1 MASFKE
7 MKKNR
12 MANLESLSKQVEK
25 LAEKPSYE
33 DERIWK
39 LERDKTG
46 NGYAVI
52 RFLPAPLNEDVPW
65 VRIWTH
71 GFKGP
76 GGWYIENSLTTLGK
90 DDPVS
95 KANTALWNSGIDS
108 DKNIARE
115 RRRKLNYYSN
125 IYIVED
131 AANPENVGKVML
143 FRYGKKIF
151 EKITGVMN
159 PEFQDET
166 PLNPFDFWEGANFK
180 IKMRQVDGFPNYDKS
195 EFTDVCPLSE
205 DEKKMEEVWGQQYS
219 LNEIIEEKNFK
230 QYAELEARFNTV
242 IARIDH
248 GDGSSEFVGNIEES
262 TGDPVASGE
271 KTDDTLD
278 YFKKLAEQD

>member
-39 LERDKTG
+39 LERDKSG

-52 RFLPAPLNEDVPW
+52 RFLPAAPNEDVPW

-108 DKNIARE
+108 DKNIARD

-125 IYIVED
+125 IYVVED
-131 AANPENVGKVML
+131 SLNSENEGKVFL

-151 EKITGVMN
+151 EKNTGVMN

-166 PLNPFDFWEGANFK
+166 PINPFDLWEGANFK

-195 EFTDVCPLSE
+195 EFTDICPLAE
-205 DEKKMEEVWGQQYS
+205 DEKKLEEVWKSQYS
-219 LNEIIEEKNFK
+219 LSEIVDEKNFK
-230 QYAELEARFNTV
+230 SYAELESRFNTV
-242 IARIDH
+242 IAHEGND
-248 GDGSSEFVGNIEES
+248 FVGTIEES
-262 TGDPVASGE
+262 TEDPVATGE
-271 KTDDTLD
+271 KADETLD
-278 YFKKLAEQD
+278 YFKKLAEQE

>member
-52 RFLPAPLNEDVPW
+52 RFLPAPENEDVPW
-65 VRIWTH
+65 VRVWTH

-108 DKNIARE
+108 DKNIARD

-125 IYIVED
+125 IYVVED
-131 AANPENVGKVML
+131 SLNSENEGKVSL

-166 PLNPFDFWEGANFK
+166 PINPFDLWEGANFK

-195 EFTDVCPLSE
+195 EFTDICPLAE
-205 DEKKMEEVWGQQYS
+205 DEKKLEEVWKSQYS
-219 LNEIIEEKNFK
+219 LSEIVDEKNFK
-230 QYAELEARFNTV
+230 SYAELESRFNTV
-242 IARIDH
+242 IAHEGND
-248 GDGSSEFVGNIEES
+248 FVGTIEES
-262 TGDPVASGE
+262 TEDPVATGE
-271 KTDDTLD
+271 KADETLD
-278 YFKKLAEQD
+278 YFKKLAEQE

>member
-12 MANLESLSKQVEK
+12 MSNLENLSKQVEK

-52 RFLPAPLNEDVPW
+52 RFLPAPPEEDVPW
-65 VRIWTH
+65 VRVWTH

-125 IYIVED
+125 IYVVED
-131 AANPENVGKVML
+131 SLNSENEGKVFL

-166 PLNPFDFWEGANFK
+166 PINPFDLWEGANFK

-195 EFTDVCPLSE
+195 EFTDICPLAE
-205 DEKKMEEVWGQQYS
+205 DEKKLEEVWKSQYS
-219 LNEIIEEKNFK
+219 LSEIVDEKNFK
-230 QYAELEARFNTV
+230 NYAELESRFNTV
-242 IARIDH
+242 IAH
-248 GDGSSEFVGNIEES
+248 EGKEFVGTIEES
-262 TGDPVASGE
+262 TEDPVASGE
-271 KTDDTLD
+271 KEADDTLD
-278 YFKKLAEQD
+278 YFKKLAEQE

>member
-46 NGYAVI
+46 NGYAII
-52 RFLPAPLNEDVPW
+52 RFLPAAVNEDVPW

-125 IYIVED
+125 IYVIED
-131 AANPENVGKVML
+131 SMNPDNEGKVFL

-159 PEFQDET
+159 PEFADET

-180 IKMRQVDGFPNYDKS
+180 MKMRQVEGFPNYDKS
-195 EFTDVCPLSE
+195 EFTDVVPLSE
-205 DEKKMEEVWGQQYS
+205 DEKKMEEIWGQQYP

-242 IARIDH
+242 IAH
-248 GDGSSEFVGNIEES
+248 KGDEFVGNIEES
-262 TGDPVASGE
+262 TSEPVASTE

-278 YFKKLAEQD
+278 YFKKLAEQE

>member
-52 RFLPAPLNEDVPW
+52 RFLPAAVNEDVPW
-65 VRIWTH
+65 VRVWTH

-125 IYIVED
+125 IYVVED
-131 AANPENVGKVML
+131 AANPQNEGKVML

-159 PEFQDET
+159 PEFKDET

-195 EFTDVCPLSE
+195 EFTDVVPLSE
-205 DEKKMEEVWGQQYS
+205 DEKKMEEIWGQQYS
-219 LNEIIEEKNFK
+219 LTEITEEKNFK
-230 QYAELEARFNTV
+230 NYAELEARFNTV
-242 IARIDH
+242 IARQ
-248 GDGSSEFVGNIEES
+248 GDEFVGNIEES
-262 TGDPVASGE
+262 TSEPVASTE

-278 YFKKLAEQD
+278 YFKKLAEQE

>member
-33 DERIWK
+33 DDRIWK
-39 LERDKTG
+39 LERDKSG

-52 RFLPAPLNEDVPW
+52 RFLPAAPKEDVPW
-65 VRIWTH
+65 VRVWTH

-125 IYIVED
+125 IYVVED
-131 AANPENVGKVML
+131 SMNPENEGKVFL

-195 EFTDVCPLSE
+195 EFTDPCPLDK
-205 DEKKMEEVWGQQYS
+205 DEKKMEEVWGQQHS
-219 LNEIIEEKNFK
+219 LNDIIAEKNFK

-242 IARIDH
+242 IALE
-248 GDGSSEFVGNIEES
+248 GKEFVGTIEES
-262 TGDPVASGE
+262 TDDPVATGE

>member
-12 MANLESLSKQVEK
+12 MANLESLSKQVSK

-33 DERIWK
+33 DDRIWK

-46 NGYAVI
+46 NGYAII
-52 RFLPAPLNEDVPW
+52 RFLPAAVNEDVPW

-76 GGWYIENSLTTLGK
+76 GGWYIENSLTTIGK

-115 RRRKLNYYSN
+115 RRRKLSYYSN

-131 AANPENVGKVML
+131 SLNPQNEGKVFL

-159 PEFQDET
+159 PEFADET

-180 IKMRQVDGFPNYDKS
+180 MKMRQVEGFPNYDKS
-195 EFTDVCPLSE
+195 EFTDVVPLSE
-205 DEKKMEEVWGQQYS
+205 DEKKMEDIWSQQYP

-242 IARIDH
+242 IAH
-248 GDGSSEFVGNIEES
+248 KGDEFVGNIEES
-262 TGDPVASGE
+262 TDVGSSEPVAPTE

-278 YFKKLAEQD
+278 YFKKLAEQE

>member
-25 LAEKPSYE
+25 RAERPSYE

-39 LERDKTG
+39 LERDKSG

-52 RFLPAPLNEDVPW
+52 RFLPAPKDESVPW

-125 IYIVED
+125 IYVIED
-131 AANPENVGKVML
+131 SLNQQNEGKVFL

-159 PEFQDET
+159 PEFADET
-166 PLNPFDFWEGANFK
+166 PMNPFDLWEGANFK

-195 EFTDVCPLSE
+195 EFTDVCPLSGN
-205 DEKKMEEVWGQQYS
+205 EKEMEELWNQQYS
-219 LNEIIEEKNFK
+219 LSEVIEEKNFK
-230 QYAELEARFNTV
+230 NYAELEARFNTV
-242 IARIDH
+242 VANTA
-248 GDGSSEFVGNIEES
+248 GSEPDEAGV
-262 TGDPVASGE
+262 
-271 KTDDTLD
+271 TDSKEVSDEQTDNTLD

>member
-39 LERDKTG
+39 LVLDKTG

-52 RFLPAPLNEDVPW
+52 RFLPAPENEDVPW
-65 VRIWTH
+65 VRVWTH

-108 DKNIARE
+108 DKNIARD

-125 IYIVED
+125 IYVVED
-131 AANPENVGKVML
+131 SLNSENEGKVFL

-166 PLNPFDFWEGANFK
+166 PINPFDLWEGANFK

-195 EFTDVCPLSE
+195 EFTDICPLAE
-205 DEKKMEEVWGQQYS
+205 DEKKLEEVWKSQYS
-219 LNEIIEEKNFK
+219 LSEIVDEKNFK
-230 QYAELEARFNTV
+230 SYAELESRFNTV
-242 IARIDH
+242 IAHEGND
-248 GDGSSEFVGNIEES
+248 FVGTIEES
-262 TGDPVASGE
+262 TEDPVATGE
-271 KTDDTLD
+271 KADETLD
-278 YFKKLAEQD
+278 YFKKLAEQE